1 MKRKS
6 ARFSPSRWSQC
17 LIPTLLVLLVA
28 GLVVTILVVVLS
40 VLGLT
45 PGA

>member
-1 MKRKS
+1 MKRES
-6 ARFSPSRWSQC
+6 TRFSPSRLSQC

-28 GLVVTILVVVLS
+28 GLVVTIVVVVLS